1 MSRKRV
7 LVLSDFHSGHVLGLT
22 HPSYDYTTG
31 HKTQTAHYQVRR
43 TIWEWYKDKVKRLK
57 PDIVIFNGDAIDGK
71 GEKSGGTELLTL
83 DRDEQCEMAIA
94 ALQAIPRRPK
104 LFMSYG
110 TPYHSGINEDWE
122 DIIAREME
130 AEKIGAEDTVDVN
143 GLLINYRHHIGR
155 SSIPHGRHTAVAKEK
170 LWNAIWAERGEYPR
184 ADVIVRSHVH
194 YYNYAGGPSWLGMTT
209 PALQGYG
216 SKFGARRVTGTVD
229 VGMVHFDVWS
239 KERWDWKVHILRFP
253 AEEPLEA

>member
-7 LVLSDFHSGHVLGLT
+7 LVISDQHCGHDLGLT
-22 HPSYDYTTG
+22 HPSDDFDDGTT
-31 HKTQTAHYQVRR
+31 HYLVRR
-43 TIWEWYKDKVKRLK
+43 TIWEWYKPLVKRLK
-57 PDIVIFNGDAIDGK
+57 PHVVIVNGDCIDGDGK
-71 GEKSGGTELLTL
+71 KSGGTEQLTT
-83 DRDEQCEMAIA
+83 DRIKQCKMAVKT
-94 ALQAIPRRPK
+94 LKTIPGKPRF
-104 LFMSYG
+104 FMSYG
-110 TPYHSGINEDWE
+110 TGYHTGDDEDFE
-122 DIIAREME
+122 NIIANDIG
-130 AEKIGAEDTVDVN
+130 AVKIGAEDTVDVN

-170 LWNAIWAERGEYPR
+170 LWNAIWAERGEYPK
-184 ADVIVRSHVH
+184 ADVIIRSHVH

-229 VGMVHFDVWS
+229 VGLIHFDIWS
-239 KERWDWKVHILRFP
+239 KERWEWKSHILRFP